1 MKRQLQRLL
10 ASRSLIS
17 TQLFAALGSAVALTV
32 AASLVGWLSFNQVG
46 NAQSRVND
54 GSVPELAAAFGVA
67 QYGNALA
74 AAAPRLTAAQNQD
87 EFASVSESVTA
98 AQGDFAQEL
107 AALEELRRDDAGFQR
122 IRENADTLI
131 ANISAVE
138 SDKAELFELAEDNDR
153 LRLVVLPELR
163 RSLDNV
169 LVEAIDDQLFY
180 TVTGYR
186 SRSQPA
192 DPPEQHFSQ
201 EEVDRYRYL
210 SALQSD
216 ANIAAQLLAS
226 AFALSDAAAVEP
238 LKEQFESAAERM
250 QRNLAAVA
258 AGAGSGAYLELQS
271 VFRRLF
277 ELGTGPDSEFTRLE
291 RELRL
296 VERQSGLLDRNRD
309 LTVELLAEVN
319 GLVAGAQA
327 STQEATE
334 ASGQAIF
341 TGRAILL
348 GLSVF
353 SIIGAALIAWLFV
366 WRVLLRR
373 LGQLS
378 AWMRR
383 MANGDLESYEEISG
397 RDEVAEM
404 AAALEVFRRHALEV
418 QRLNLVEKLAT
429 ELQDKNDELE
439 VAMGD
444 LHKAQDQIVT
454 REKLAALGQLTAGVA
469 HEIRNPLNFI
479 KNFSESSEELLTE
492 FQEVLDEDGVTM
504 TDDQRGL
511 LGDISQDLTGNLER
525 IRSHSERAN
534 RIVQDM
540 LAMGRSSSQVQSVP
554 LNSLIEQHAGL
565 AYHSA
570 RATNPDFNL
579 TIHSD
584 YDPAVGELEVIP
596 HDLGR
601 VFLNMVSNACY
612 ATNERRE
619 SGGDRGYVPS
629 LWLGSKRLEDRVQVT
644 IRDNGVGIPQEAVD
658 KIFNPFF
665 TTKPTDQGTGLGLA
679 LSSDIV
685 RQHGGSISVD
695 TAVNDFTE
703 MTIELPLE
711 PSEFLG
717 APEPETEPEPAEAL
731 ADD

>member
-10 ASRSLIS
+10 NSRSLIS

-74 AAAPRLTAAQNQD
+74 AAAPRLTAAQSRE
-87 EFASVSESVTA
+87 EFALVSESVTA
-98 AQGDFAQEL
+98 SQGDFDREL
-107 AALEELRRDDAGFQR
+107 TALEELRRDDAGFER
-122 IRENADTLI
+122 IEGDAETLI
-131 ANISAVE
+131 ANINAIE
-138 SDKAELFELAEDNDR
+138 SDKAELFELAEDNAR

-163 RSLDNV
+163 RNLDNV
-169 LVEAIDDQLFY
+169 LVQAIDDQLFY

-186 SRSQPA
+186 TRSA
-192 DPPEQHFSQ
+192 PPDATEQHFSQ
-201 EEVDRYRYL
+201 DEVDRYRYM

-226 AFALSDAAAVEP
+226 AFTLSDASSVEP

-258 AGAGSGAYLELQS
+258 AGTGGTAFLELQS

-277 ELGTGPDSEFTRLE
+277 DLGTGPQSQFTLIE

-319 GLVAGAQA
+319 GLVAEAQS
-327 STQEATE
+327 STQEATD

-348 GLSVF
+348 GLSVL
-353 SIIGAALIAWLFV
+353 SIIGALLIAWLFV

-378 AWMRR
+378 LWMRR

-418 QRLNLVEKLAT
+418 QRLNLVEKLAS
-429 ELQDKNDELE
+429 ELQGKNDELE

-454 REKLAALGQLTAGVA
+454 REKLAALGELTAGVA

-479 KNFSESSEELLTE
+479 KNFSEASEELLTE
-492 FQEVLDEDGVTM
+492 LQEVFDEDGVSM
-504 TDDQRGL
+504 SDDQRGL
-511 LGDISQDLTGNLER
+511 VGDISQDLTGNLER

-540 LAMGRSSSQVQSVP
+540 LAMGRGSGQVQAVQ

-584 YDPAVGELEVIP
+584 YDPEVGELEVIP

-612 ATNERRE
+612 ATNERKV
-619 SGGDRGYVPS
+619 SGGDRDYVPS
-629 LWLGSKRLEDRVQVT
+629 LWIGSKRLEDRVQVT
-644 IRDNGVGIPQEAVD
+644 IRDNGVGIPEEAVE

-685 RQHGGSISVD
+685 RQHGGSISVE
-695 TAVNDFTE
+695 TAINDFTE
-703 MTIELPLE
+703 MTVDLPLE
-711 PSEFLG
+711 PSQFLG
-717 APEPETEPEPAEAL
+717 EPEPAPEEAEAL
-731 ADD
+731 AD